1 MKYYY
6 QRELHFKMS
15 NTITFTDEERIYLQN
30 VLVQFEPNLLQKD
43 KHKRVLNKLIKSK
56 KYEVAQSKK

>member
-30 VLVQFEPNLLQKD
+30 VLVQFEPNLFQKD
-43 KHKRVLNKLIKSK
+43 KHKRVLNKLMK
-56 KYEVAQSKK
+56 K